1 MRTAYAIVLSLS
13 LCSCAAVFRG
23 SSDQVKIESTPAGAE
38 ATSGQT
44 KIGATPVQF
53 TVPRQGSTSITLV
66 KQGYEDNIGTVEKGV
81 NGAWVTLDVA
91 TCIIPVLLCIPL
103 IIDAV
108 TGAWIDV
115 NERYAKEMKP
125 GSSRIL
131 AEAAGLPVPGVTPAT
146 PAPTGSTGNSSAPA
160 GGPPPNMSESERKA
174 TARAAFLEG
183 TAAQDKNDCA
193 TALPKFETAQK
204 FYPAPTHQLHI
215 AECQAATGKL
225 VEANETYESLSHTSL
240 PAGSPDAFQQ
250 AQNDGKKEMAA
261 LAPRI
266 PTLRIS
272 TTPGASGLK
281 QLVVKLNGNAIP
293 NEVLGIARPVN
304 PGHYKV
310 TAWAAGYKEAAS
322 EVDVVEGS
330 PKAVELKMQK

>member
-1 MRTAYAIVLSLS
+1 MRTAYVMVLSLS

-23 SSDQVKIESTPAGAE
+23 STDTVKIESNPVGAE

-44 KIGATPVQF
+44 KIGATPSQF
-53 TVPRQGSTSITLV
+53 VVPRSGSTTIVLT
-66 KQGYEDNIGTVEKGV
+66 KQGYEDNIGQVEKGV
-81 NGAWVTLDVA
+81 NPAWVTLDVV
-91 TCIIPVLLCIPL
+91 TCIFPVLLCIPI

-115 NERYAKEMKP
+115 NERYAREMKP
-125 GSSRIL
+125 GNSRIL
-131 AEAAGLPVPGVTPAT
+131 AEAAGLPAPGVKPAT
-146 PAPTGSTGNSSAPA
+146 PAPSGSGSSTPAPT

-225 VEANETYESLSHTSL
+225 VEANETYESLTHATL
-240 PAGSPDAFQQ
+240 DPGAPDAFKQ
-250 AQNDGKKEMAA
+250 AQNDGKKEMAS

-266 PTLRIS
+266 PTLRIA
-272 TTPGASGLK
+272 TAPATGLT
-281 QLVVKLNGNAIP
+281 QLVVKLNGTAIP
-293 NEVLGIARPVN
+293 NEVLGIARPIN

-310 TAWAAGYKEAAS
+310 TAWAAGYKEAAA
-322 EVDVVEGS
+322 EVDVTEGS